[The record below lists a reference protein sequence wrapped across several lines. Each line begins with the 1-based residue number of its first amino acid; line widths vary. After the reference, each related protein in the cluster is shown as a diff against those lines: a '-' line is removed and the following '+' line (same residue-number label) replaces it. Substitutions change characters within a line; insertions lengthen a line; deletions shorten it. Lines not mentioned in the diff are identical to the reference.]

1 MWHERLQ
8 GKKCSFR
15 CIKIYCAFQQT
26 SQSRVVLEWHLQKN
40 DLLRRKKFLCICTL
54 VRVSVHGRSQ
64 RVLEYTL
71 LHAFVPEWV
80 RVLAGMCVCSCMLV
94 CKSANVWLCVCGWVN
109 VSWGTGFN
117 FLYSCARF
125 KRLLFHE
132 ACTILPA
139 HKVKS
144 FECLLSFFSISA
156 KAASLATKTFGVFSL
171 GRWNF
176 EKSLMW
182 QKRVRWVIPSVFNR
196 KWRKSKKLID
206 CIKQWW
212 KSWICLKLTQGDRW
226 KNHFC
231 NSIFHYS
238 CIQQRVF
245 TENTIW
251 NN

>member
-1 MWHERLQ
+1 M
-8 GKKCSFR
+8 KCGMRGCKGRSVQFR

-40 DLLRRKKFLCICTL
+40 DLLHRKKFLCIFTL
-54 VRVSVHGRSQ
+54 VRVSVHGCSQ
-64 RVLEYTL
+64 RVLEYAL

-144 FECLLSFFSISA
+144 FKCLLSFFSISA
-156 KAASLATKTFGVFSL
+156 KAASLATKTFGGFSL

-176 EKSLMW
+176 EKVSCGKKGAMSHSVGLQ
-182 QKRVRWVIPSVFNR
+182 QKM
-196 KWRKSKKLID
+196 KK
-206 CIKQWW
+206 KQKTYW
-212 KSWICLKLTQGDRW
+212 LHQTMMEVLDLP
-226 KNHFC
+226 
-231 NSIFHYS
+231 
-238 CIQQRVF
+238 
-245 TENTIW
+245 
-251 NN
+251 